1 MSSLLSGSL
10 PALLDLYVR
19 DANFPDTLLLS
30 PPPRLFGGGE
40 SRSRSNGLNQALSV
54 YSKGM
59 DELEWNFTTYEPLG
73 PSGRRTSVTRPVSF
87 HGAQLSPAWGGEAR
101 RSVLVGNGFGGFLA
115 VPADEE
121 RPKTGGSWRHGA
133 GGGKQDLWR

>member
-1 MSSLLSGSL
+1 HFEITSLSGSYGAQPASASYYAYLMSSLLSGSL

-19 DANFPDTLLLS
+19 DANFPVTLLLS

-40 SRSRSNGLNQALSV
+40 TRSRSNGLNQALSV

-73 PSGRRTSVTRPVSF
+73 PSGRRTSVTRQVSF
-87 HGAQLSPAWGGEAR
+87 HGAMLSPAWGSDGR
-101 RSVLVGNGFGGFLA
+101 RSVI
-115 VPADEE
+115 E
-121 RPKTGGSWRHGA
+121 
-133 GGGKQDLWR
+133 GK